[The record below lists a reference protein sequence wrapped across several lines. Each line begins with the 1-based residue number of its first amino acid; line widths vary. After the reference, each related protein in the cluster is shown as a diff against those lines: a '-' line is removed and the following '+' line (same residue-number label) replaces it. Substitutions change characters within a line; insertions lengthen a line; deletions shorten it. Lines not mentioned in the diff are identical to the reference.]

1 MAWVDV
7 SGPTFWSILRSATFS
22 GNNIVYDGSSNDLLI
37 EIVGTWAEK
46 LRPSRV
52 RVTYTSSY
60 AGAPAHG
67 LWRVFDGLPIPNGSN
82 SDHFSTG
89 SNAQVIECDNGWNK
103 SLRYIIIPTPGNSYT
118 LTVTK
123 IEYEID
129 YPVFYDYID
138 IAFFKDGPNTDYEM
152 NPPRVEYLY
161 SSTSQIFDFNTGS
174 SYQWPDTSK
183 QPNHLRVILET
194 DVLDSVDRVLSLV
207 RAGVGAT
214 EIEVWSSQ
222 VSMTS
227 GDNEF
232 NFFIEKIPVGEE
244 FKRFYMKSAD
254 GSTSLQPVKIKTFTL
269 SIAELPAVEKSFA
282 VDRYELKM
290 TGTPELILPM
300 SNFNARL
307 LSGSPSYLQAVVPGG
322 EDFISEISARAL
334 EDLVVTWKSVDS
346 ETGEVLDSAEIVT
359 VNFENMAVARGAN
372 KRSLTLTGHK
382 QKTYSTPKTV
392 EISGHSIENGQT
404 DIFTFNPNIYPKDVF
419 SGQTISTMTI
429 NVNTSGTSMALT
441 YE

>member
-1 MAWVDV
+1 MAWIDV
-7 SGPTFWSILRSATFS
+7 TGPSFWSILRSATFS
-22 GNNIVYDGSSNDLLI
+22 GDDVVYSGASQDLPL
-37 EIVGTWAEK
+37 EIVGSWAQR

-52 RVTYTSSY
+52 RITYASSY
-60 AGAPAHG
+60 AGAAAHG
-67 LWRVFDGLPIPNGSN
+67 QWRVMDGLPIPNGSSN
-82 SDHFSTG
+82 DHFSTG
-89 SNAQVIECDNGWNK
+89 TNTQIIECDQGWHK
-103 SLRYIIIPTPGNSYT
+103 SLRYIIIPTPGSSHT
-118 LTVTK
+118 LTITK

-138 IAFFKDGPNTDYEM
+138 ITFFKDGPNTNYEM

-161 SSTSQIFDFNTGS
+161 SGTSQIFDFNTGS
-174 SYQWPDTSK
+174 DYQWPDTSK

-207 RAGVGAT
+207 RAGAGAT

-222 VSMTS
+222 VSMS
-227 GDNEF
+227 AGDNEF
-232 NFFIEKIPVGEE
+232 NFFIDKIPVGEE
-244 FKRFYMKSAD
+244 FKRFYMKSSD

-269 SIAELPAVEKSFA
+269 SIAELPAIEKSFT

-307 LSGSPSYLQAVVPGG
+307 ISAAPSYLQAVVPGG
-322 EDFISEISARAL
+322 ADYINEISARAL
-334 EDLVVTWKSVDS
+334 EDLVVTWKRVDS
-346 ETGEVLDSAEIVT
+346 ETGDVLDSAEIIT

-404 DIFTFNPNIYPKDVF
+404 DIFTFNPNVYPSDIF
-419 SGQTISTMTI
+419 NGQTISTMTI
-429 NVNTSGTSMALT
+429 NVNTSGTSMAIT